1 MTDITRFG
9 YPSTPEYVLGTL
21 VGIPLTPGYLPGYD
35 QEDQVWYSGTSEFV
49 LIPVMYARV

>member
-9 YPSTPEYVLGTL
+9 YPITPEYVLGTL

-49 LIPVMYARV
+49 LIPVMYPRV